1 MTPTPG
7 TRLTIDLRMYR
18 HSGIG
23 RYLRNIIPPL
33 LPLLHCDSVRVLG
46 TKKLFGEEPW
56 LGQVELFETAA
67 AIYSPVEQA
76 LPFTAAFRDTSL
88 LWVPHYNVPLAY
100 RGPLALTIHDIA
112 PIALPEIFSSRL
124 KRRFARLLI
133 ERGTAHASAILADSS
148 FTAQEMIKRLGVASE
163 KITVAHLGLE
173 DSWSVDAQKHR
184 EPDGA
189 PYLLYVGNVKP
200 NKNLSALLTAFAQVK
215 DRIPHRL
222 LLAGRM
228 RGFGTGDD
236 AVLQGAESFGDRV
249 RFTGEISDAELIS
262 LYRGA
267 TALVLPSLYEGFGL
281 PLLEAMQL
289 GCPVLASTAG
299 SLPEIGG
306 DAALYFDPHNPASLA
321 ARLLQIQNDTVLANL
336 REAGHARISQFS
348 YARCAAQTA
357 EVLNRLLTATQ
368 HKAGQ

>member
-1 MTPTPG
+1 
-7 TRLTIDLRMYR
+7 MYR

-23 RYLRNIIPPL
+23 RYLRNLIPPL

-46 TKKLFGEEPW
+46 TKKLLGAEPW
-56 LGQVELFETAA
+56 LAQVELFETAA
-67 AIYSPVEQA
+67 AIYSPAEQA
-76 LPFTAAFRDTSL
+76 LPFTTAVRATTL

-112 PIALPEIFSSRL
+112 PIALPEIFPSTL
-124 KRRFARLLI
+124 KRRFAHLLI
-133 ERGTAHASAILADSS
+133 ERGIAHASAILADSQ
-148 FTAQEMIKRLGVASE
+148 FTAQELTTRLGVPPE

-173 DSWSVDAQKHR
+173 QTWTTDAEAHR

-200 NKNLSALLTAFAQVK
+200 NKNLSALLTAFAQVQN
-215 DRIPHRL
+215 RIPHRL

-236 AVLQGAESFGDRV
+236 AVLHTAKSFGDRV
-249 RFTGEISDAELIS
+249 RFTGEISDSELIAF
-262 LYRGA
+262 YRGA

-306 DAALYFDPHNPASLA
+306 DAALYFDPRNPASLA
-321 ARLLQIQNDTVLANL
+321 SRLLEIQDDTVLDTL
-336 REAGHARISQFS
+336 RKSGHARISQFS
-348 YARCAAQTA
+348 YAKCAAQTA
-357 EVLNRLLTATQ
+357 EVLNRLLTPAQRKTSQHQATR
-368 HKAGQ
+368 

>member
-1 MTPTPG
+1 M
-7 TRLTIDLRMYR
+7 TRLTVDLRMYR

-23 RYLRNIIPPL
+23 RYLRNLVPPL

-46 TKKLFGEEPW
+46 TRELFSEEPW
-56 LGQVELFETAA
+56 LTQVELFETAV
-67 AIYSPVEQA
+67 AIYSPAEQA
-76 LPFTAAFRDTSL
+76 LPFTAAFRDTDL
-88 LWVPHYNVPLAY
+88 LWVPHYNAPLAY
-100 RGPLALTIHDIA
+100 RGRLALTIHDIA
-112 PIALPEIFSSRL
+112 PIALPETFSSAL

-133 ERGTAHASAILADSS
+133 QRGVAHASAILTDSD
-148 FTAQEMIKRLGVASE
+148 FTAQEMIQRLGVPAG

-173 DSWSVDAQKHR
+173 DSWPADARAHR
-184 EPDGA
+184 EKDCV

-200 NKNLSALLTAFAQVK
+200 NKNLSTLLKAFTQVQ

-222 LLAGRM
+222 LLAGRI
-228 RGFGTGDD
+228 RGFGTGDE
-236 AVLQGAESFGDRV
+236 AVIRAAESFGDRV
-249 RFTGEISDAELIS
+249 RFTGEISDSVLIS

-306 DAALYFDPHNPASLA
+306 DAALYFDPRDPASLA
-321 ARLLQIQNDTVLANL
+321 ARLLEIQDGTVIETL
-336 REAGHARISQFS
+336 REAGYARITQFS
-348 YARCAAQTA
+348 YAKCAARTA
-357 EVLNRLLTATQ
+357 EVLNRLLTTTQ
-368 HKAGQ
+368 HKATQ